1 MEKRQS
7 RAKACPARGLP
18 NASSGDGS
26 DADQA
31 VQDEVRN
38 AARTLLEGVKAKR
51 SGRWVTAGETLTQP
65 RQK

>member
-1 MEKRQS
+1 
-7 RAKACPARGLP
+7 LP

-31 VQDEVRN
+31 VQEEVRN